1 MVFSEIPFL
10 FLFLPLFLILYYILP
25 FRLKNTLLLLF
36 SLVFYAWGEPSYILL
51 MLFCVAANYGLA
63 LLMEKSARHKKLYLI
78 LSIIV
83 NLVPMILF
91 KYSNLIISSA
101 NTAFGSSLPL
111 LPLALPIGISFYTFQ
126 TMSYVIDV
134 YRGEVAVQKN
144 YFTLL
149 TYICM
154 FPQLIAGPIVRY
166 ETIEQEMY
174 KRQISADGFCDG
186 MIRFLHGI
194 FKKVLLANSVAVAF
208 YEISAS
214 NIKEQSMMTLWLG
227 IIAYYFL
234 IYFDFS
240 GYSDMAIGMG
250 KMLGF
255 NFLENFNY
263 PMTAKSVTDF
273 WRRWHMSL
281 TTWFKDYVYI
291 PLGGSRCA
299 PCRKVINILIVWLLT
314 GIWHGASWNFLVWGL
329 YFGVILLLEKMVFA
343 KLLSKTPPFIRF
355 LITAFL
361 VTIGWAIFSLESFP
375 VMFSYIA
382 GMFNFSNF
390 ADSTFLYYLMPYL
403 PLFVIC
409 GVCATP
415 VYHKILSF
423 VSSSN
428 SKAVKVTAYSL
439 GTVFYIGMFVLSC
452 AMIASDSY
460 SPFLY
465 FKF

>member
-10 FLFLPLFLILYYILP
+10 FQFLPLFLILYYIVP
-25 FRLKNTLLLLF
+25 FSFKNTLLLLF
-36 SLVFYAWGEPSYILL
+36 SLLFYAWGEPSYIIL
-51 MLFCVAANYGLA
+51 MILCVAANYALA
-63 LLMEKSARHKKLYLI
+63 LLMERSKRYRKAYLV

-83 NLVPMILF
+83 NLLPMIVF
-91 KYSNLIISSA
+91 KYSNLLISTA
-101 NTAFGSSLPL
+101 NAALGTELSL

-134 YRGEVAVQKN
+134 YRGDVRAQKN

-166 ETIEQEMY
+166 ETIANEMSVR
-174 KRQISADGFCDG
+174 KIDLDGFCNG

-194 FKKVLLANSVAVAF
+194 FKKVILANSVAVAF

-214 NIKEQSMMTLWLG
+214 NIKEQSALTLWLG

-263 PMTAKSVTDF
+263 PMTAISVTDF

-291 PLGGSRCA
+291 PLGGSRCKTS
-299 PCRKVINILIVWLLT
+299 RKIMNILIVWLLT
-314 GIWHGASWNFLVWGL
+314 GIWHGASWNFLFWGL

-343 KLLSKTPPFIRF
+343 KILAKAPKFIRF
-355 LITAFL
+355 LITAFI
-361 VTIGWAIFSLESFP
+361 VTIGWAIFSLEDFSL
-375 VMFSYIA
+375 MFTYIA
-382 GMFNFSNF
+382 GMFNLSNL
-390 ADSTFLYYLMPYL
+390 ADTTFLYYLVPYL

-409 GVCATP
+409 GICATP
-415 VYHKILSF
+415 VYHKIGGYVTSLK
-423 VSSSN
+423 
-428 SKAVKVTAYSL
+428 SKTAVVMCNIAAIA
-439 GTVFYIGMFVLSC
+439 FYIAMFMLSWSL
-452 AMIASDSY
+452 IASDSY